1 MYLLSAMLIHRRDE
15 GRRLSVR
22 FSTGGFPMSIQ
33 CPQCQSLRISSKDVG
48 KRAGAVIGT
57 VGGGVSGA
65 AGALSGAEFGGMVGA
80 VGGPVGIALGALS
93 GAILGGL
100 VGAATG
106 GITGSKLG
114 EVIDQRVLDNYVCRD
129 CGHTFSINSH

>member
-1 MYLLSAMLIHRRDE
+1 
-15 GRRLSVR
+15 
-22 FSTGGFPMSIQ
+22 MSIH
-33 CPQCQSLRISSKDVG
+33 CPACNSAQIITKDVG
-48 KRAGAVIGT
+48 KKTGGVIGT

-65 AGALSGAEFGGMVGA
+65 AGAFSGAEFGGMVGA

-106 GITGSKLG
+106 GITGSKIG
-114 EVIDQRVLDNYVCRD
+114 EVIDLRVLNNYVCRD
-129 CGHTFSINSH
+129 CGHSFSADSH